1 MGTVIV
7 AVVRHPSSYWRRPD
21 YVKTDLTD
29 RSNCSAELPK
39 RAVRVLSAVGPGDVV
54 TAYRDWK
61 SAVRTASET
70 SITFSSQE
78 FEFFAK
84 HGIAFWAISS
94 FPHAASIVDGDNR
107 VENRPRATIRPVA
120 GLMFH
125 WIQFLYAISLLVSA
139 VRFRATHAVIDSGTT
154 QWFALGLFRLFGIEV
169 HPNFHNVFWPEGHA
183 PQRRVAKLIMRLDGL
198 FFRHGVKSAIGVSP
212 ACGRQFCRMSGGATQ
227 FFDYRAQ
234 FVRGD
239 FGALPRSALA
249 SPLRVMFA
257 GRVEESKGVF
267 DILSICEMLEAWR
280 PGRFV
285 FDICGTGAA
294 SKSLAAQVS
303 ARKLGGSVILHG
315 KLIRPDLLKVYGD
328 SHLVIV
334 PTRST
339 FCEGLPMVCA
349 EAVIAGRPVITS
361 RLSNALEALHGAVVE
376 AREDDPRDYAAKIE
390 ALADNPAAYAEL
402 VRQTEA
408 VSAQFTNPQGGLTHA
423 LERCLLGAADQ
434 SGAKVGA

>member
-1 MGTVIV
+1 MKV
-7 AVVRHPSSYWRRPD
+7 D
-21 YVKTDLTD
+21 
-29 RSNCSAELPK
+29 SASPGF
-39 RAVRVLSAVGPGDVV
+39 RAAVRPSRTLRILSAIGPGDVV

-61 SAVRTASET
+61 SAVRTPSET

-84 HGIAFWAISS
+84 QEIAFWAISS
-94 FPHAASIVDGDNR
+94 FPQAACFVDGVSR
-107 VENRPRATIRPVA
+107 IENRPRATTRPVA

-125 WIQFLYAISLLVSA
+125 WVQFHYALSLLVSA

-154 QWFALGLFRLFGIEV
+154 QWFALSLFRLFGIEV
-169 HPNFHNVFWPEGHA
+169 HPNFHNVYWPEGHA
-183 PQRRVAKLIMRLDGL
+183 PKRRVGRIIVWLDGL
-198 FFRHGVKSAIGVSP
+198 FFKHCVRAALGVSP
-212 ACGRQFCRMSGGATQ
+212 ACGRQIAIISGGATR

-239 FGALPRSALA
+239 FGALLRPVLA
-249 SPLRVMFA
+249 SPMRIMFA

-267 DILSICEMLEAWR
+267 DILSVCEILQSRR
-280 PGRFV
+280 PGRFA

-294 SKSLAAQVS
+294 SEALAAQVA
-303 ARKLGGSVILHG
+303 ARGLGGSVVLHG
-315 KLIRPDLLKVYGD
+315 KLIRPDLLTVYGN

-361 RLSNALEALHGAVVE
+361 RLSNALEALDGAVIE
-376 AREDDPRDYAAKIE
+376 AREDDPGDYAAKIE
-390 ALADNPAAYAEL
+390 ALADNPQAYAEL
-402 VRQTEA
+402 VRHTEA
-408 VSAQFTNPQGGLTHA
+408 VSLQFTDPQGGLTLA
-423 LERCLLGAADQ
+423 LQRCLLNDAVPSRPEA
-434 SGAKVGA
+434 SA

>member
-1 MGTVIV
+1 M
-7 AVVRHPSSYWRRPD
+7 
-21 YVKTDLTD
+21 KTELAD
-29 RSNCSAELPK
+29 RSNRAAELPK
-39 RAVRVLSAVGPGDVV
+39 REVRVLSAVGPGDVI

-61 SAVRTASET
+61 SAVRTPSET

-94 FPHAASIVDGDNR
+94 FPQSACMVDGDSR
-107 VENRPRATIRPVA
+107 VENRPRATARPVA

-125 WIQFLYAISLLVSA
+125 WIQFLYAISLLISA
-139 VRFRATHAVIDSGTT
+139 VRFRATHVVIDSGTT

-183 PQRRVAKLIMRLDGL
+183 PRRGVAKLIMRLDGF
-198 FFRHGVKSAIGVSP
+198 FFRHCVESAIGVSP
-212 ACGRQFCRMSGGATQ
+212 ACGRQVGVMSNGATQ

-239 FGALPRSALA
+239 FGTLPRPALT
-249 SPLRVMFA
+249 SPLRIMFA

-267 DILSICEMLEAWR
+267 DILSICEVLEARR

-294 SKSLAAQVS
+294 SESLAAQVAS
-303 ARKLGGSVILHG
+303 RKLGGSVNLRG

-361 RLSNALEALHGAVVE
+361 RLSNALEALHGAVIE

-390 ALADNPAAYAEL
+390 ALADDPAAYAEL
-402 VRQTEA
+402 VRHTKA

-423 LERCLLGAADQ
+423 LERCLLGATDQ
-434 SGAKVGA
+434 SAARAEA